1 MLKMLAGLGLSAGL
15 FLAASPLVGTA
26 HANTG
31 GGGTVLDCQQAF
43 AANGLSLIRAF
54 QASDKS
60 FQARFLLST
69 GLEAAELNF
78 ELCLSRAT
86 T

>member
-31 GGGTVLDCQQAF
+31 GGTVLDCQHSF
-43 AANGLSLIRAF
+43 AADSLALIRAF